1 MKTGDII
8 HGFKLKYSQPLPE
21 IKAVLHRFTYEK
33 NGADTIWLERDDN
46 NKSFA
51 ITFRTVPEDD
61 TGVFHILEHSVLNG
75 SEKYPLREPFV
86 DLLKSSLA
94 TFLNAMTAPDWTT
107 YPVSSR
113 NDKDFLN
120 LIDVYMDAVLHPLS
134 LKDPHSFRQEG
145 WHYELEAPEGEL
157 TVNGVVF
164 NEMKGA
170 YTSCDSVIRDRL
182 CRLMFPDTCYGKDSG
197 GDPDHIPELTYEQY
211 KENHRRFYHP
221 SNSYIFLDGKVDLDS
236 VFAKLDGFLK
246 DYDRI
251 DPDSEI
257 ALQAPVMPDEES
269 VYYPIGPEE
278 DESSKALI
286 GKGWVY
292 GTFDQV
298 QKNLAVTVLN
308 EVLAGSNEAPL
319 TKALLDAGLCEDVSL
334 ERSQGGKQTYVMLIM
349 KNCDP
354 ANKQKIWDIA
364 DEVFESQLREGLNRR
379 RLSSVLSHI
388 EFLNRE
394 KDFGG
399 LSKGL
404 VYALNSMDTWLYGG
418 DPADALCSE
427 ALFKPLRAMIDEGGF
442 EKLLKEIY
450 IDGKHRAS
458 IVMLPS
464 KTVAEEKREQEKQR
478 LQKLKREWPKEQIQ
492 TVIDDFR
499 RLRARQN
506 TPDTPEQIATLPRLS
521 ISDIPVKRTS
531 VPLAVKKLDGVTTL
545 HQNVDAG
552 GISYVRLNFA
562 LDDLNEEELG
572 RAAILAHLMG
582 NVETENYSVTELD
595 SEIDENLGRLSIFAQ
610 VYSGRGGFK
619 PLVTVGI
626 AVLGEHKADAVRLAD
641 EILNRTKFSDEKYI
655 LNLLRQQRIETEQG
669 AMMAGNA
676 FAARRASAELNEAG
690 AVREAMQGI
699 SKLRLLQKEE
709 KQFSDENLKWME
721 ALRRRI
727 FTRDRLTLSLT
738 GDMDEAWLKQFIAI
752 LPSEPMGEKRTYT
765 PLDKCAEGFLI
776 PSEIGF
782 AARSALLNHPDRG
795 ALKVAS
801 QFLTLDYLW
810 NTIRVKGGAYGTSF
824 SATDS
829 GTMEIT
835 SYRDP
840 NASQSL
846 DSFAKTADALDAF
859 AASDSDL
866 TQYIVSTIGVI
877 DPLRTPRSIGPEADW
892 CYFSS
897 TTQDELDEEWS
908 QVLYCDKQKLA
919 EIAGAIRKACDSSVI
934 CVVGGQASLDACK
947 GKLDK
952 TESIQ

>member
-1 MKTGDII
+1 MKTGDMI

-33 NGADTIWLERDDN
+33 NGADTIWLERDDD

-94 TFLNAMTAPDWTT
+94 TFLNAMTAPDMTI

-145 WHYELEAPEGEL
+145 WHYELESPEGEL

-164 NEMKGA
+164 NEMKGS
-170 YTSCDSVIRDRL
+170 YTSSDNLIRDNLNRL
-182 CRLMFPDTCYGKDSG
+182 LFPDTCYGKDSG

-211 KENHRRFYHP
+211 KRNHRRFYHP
-221 SNSYIFLDGKVDLDS
+221 SNSYIFVDGKVDLDS
-236 VFAKLDGFLK
+236 VFAKLDSFLCE
-246 DYDRI
+246 YDRI

-257 ALQAPVMPDEES
+257 ALQAPVAPEEKTIC
-269 VYYPIGPEE
+269 YPIGPED
-278 DESSKALI
+278 DEAGKALI

-292 GTFDQV
+292 GTFDEI

-334 ERSQGGKQTYVMLIM
+334 ERSQGGKQSYVMLIV

-354 ANKQKIWDIA
+354 ADKQKIWDTVDA
-364 DEVFESQLREGLNRR
+364 VFAQQLKEGLNRK
-379 RLSSVLSHI
+379 RLGSVLSHI

-404 VYALNSMDTWLYGG
+404 VYGLNSMDSWLYGG

-427 ALFKPLRAMIDEGGF
+427 KLFKPLREMIDEGGF

-450 IDGKHRAS
+450 IDGGHKAS

-464 KTVAEEKREQEKQR
+464 KTIAAEKREQERQR
-478 LQKLKREWPKEQIQ
+478 LAKLKETWSKEQIE
-492 TVIDDFR
+492 TVIDDFKH
-499 RLRARQN
+499 LRVRQN

-521 ISDIPVKRTS
+521 ISDIPEKRTP
-531 VPLAVKKLDGVTTL
+531 VPLAVSKLDGVTVL
-545 HQNVDAG
+545 HQAVDAG
-552 GISYVRLNFA
+552 GISYVRLNFSLND
-562 LDDLNEEELG
+562 LDDEELS
-572 RAAILAHLMG
+572 RASILATLMG
-582 NVETENYSVTELD
+582 SVETENYSVTELD
-595 SEIDENLGRLSIFAQ
+595 SEIDEKLGRLS
-610 VYSGRGGFK
+610 VYVQIHSGRGGFE
-619 PLVTVGI
+619 PLITMAI
-626 AVLGEHKADAVRLAD
+626 AVLEDHKDDAVRLAD
-641 EILNRTKFSDEKYI
+641 EILNRTRFSDEKYI
-655 LNLLRQQRIETEQG
+655 LNLLRQHRIEMEQS
-669 AMMAGNA
+669 AMMRGNA
-676 FAARRASAELNEAG
+676 FAARRASAKLNEVG
-690 AVREAMQGI
+690 VVREDLQGMR
-699 SKLRLLQKEE
+699 KLRLLQKEE
-709 KQFSDENLKWME
+709 KNFGADSLKWMS
-721 ALRRRI
+721 ALMKKL
-727 FTRDRLTLSLT
+727 FSRDRLTLSLT
-738 GDMDEAWLKQFIAI
+738 GDMDEKWLKKLISV
-752 LPSEPMGEKRTYT
+752 LPSVPMGDRAKHA
-765 PLDKCAEGFLI
+765 PLEKCAEGFLI

-782 AARSALLNHPDRG
+782 AARSALLSYPDKG

-801 QFLTLDYLW
+801 QFLSLDYLW

-824 SATDS
+824 AATDS

-840 NASQSL
+840 NAAQSL
-846 DSFAKTADALDAF
+846 DSFMKTADALSAF
-859 AASDSDL
+859 AAGEDDL
-866 TQYIVSTIGVI
+866 SQYVVSTIGNI

-892 CYFSS
+892 MYFSH
-897 TTQDELDEEWS
+897 TAQEELDQEW
-908 QVLYCDKQKLA
+908 
-919 EIAGAIRKACDSSVI
+919 
-934 CVVGGQASLDACK
+934 
-947 GKLDK
+947 
-952 TESIQ
+952 